1 MFNQNRS
8 IMKRL
13 IVLMFLMVVGT
24 IGLFAQI
31 EPPEDIIEWIG
42 ALPVYLGSWPGVAI
56 SFPFLVAFVLGITNQ
71 VDAKKV
77 VKYLITGAV
86 GIVLL
91 LLAFFL
97 DFGYL
102 HGAYWWWIP
111 VNFVGLMLTEI
122 LSYTLIGSLLDAFA
136 EKVNPWKPSE

>member
-1 MFNQNRS
+1 MFNQNTC

-13 IVLMFLMVVGT
+13 VVLMFLMVVGT

-31 EPPEDIIEWIG
+31 EPPGDIIEWVG
-42 ALPVYLGSWPGVAI
+42 ALPLYLGSWEGVAI
-56 SFPFLVAFVLGITNQ
+56 SFPFLVAFVLGVTNQ

-77 VKYLITGAV
+77 VKYLITGVV
-86 GIVLL
+86 GIILL

-102 HGAYWWWIP
+102 HGAYWWWVP
-111 VNFVGLMLTEI
+111 VNFVGLILSEI
-122 LSYTLIGSLLDAFA
+122 LAYTLIGNLLDAFA
-136 EKVNPWKPSE
+136 EKVNPWKPSQ